1 MGLQDYE
8 TDESTGNLQYN
19 FLSFSPPAALFSVNR
34 IFFALSFT
42 HTHTLHAR
50 TTHTLTD
57 RPDSSHHLKHAPLL
71 FPCLLL
77 DLNHYIIS
85 LSLSLSTSRTT
96 SCPCVL
102 LLPLCLLPQ
111 IGFYFHSCSVLLTY
125 FLCSLASPTFIY
137 ALITT
142 INTTIIMCGTI
153 THYAFILLS
162 SLLLGLVSSL
172 SLFINPSSLITAD
185 FVFRHFTI
193 LLSLLS
199 LSLSLLE
206 MLML

>member
-1 MGLQDYE
+1 MFVPNGIARLRNRWKHREPTVQF
-8 TDESTGNLQYN
+8 SLFLSSCRSLFCQPN
-19 FLSFSPPAALFSVNR
+19 FLCSLF
-34 IFFALSFT
+34 
-42 HTHTLHAR
+42 HTHFIHAR

-142 INTTIIMCGTI
+142 INTTIIICGTI

-193 LLSLLS
+193 LLSLS
-199 LSLSLLE
+199 LYLTC
-206 MLML
+206 